1 MREIKFRA
9 WKKQQNGNYK
19 MNYEPFVYDNECL
32 GEFSMVNINKALAN
46 GGNAEYSEDNIFMQ
60 FTGLKDKNG
69 KEIYEGDIAI
79 FGSDPAEQ
87 IIFKD
92 GAFRWGGDF
101 DYILQI
107 CEEYNIEVIGNIY
120 ENPELLDK

>member
-1 MREIKFRA
+1 MREIKFKG
-9 WKKQQNGNYK
+9 WDGKKMTREYTLYEMLSLQLPNNGLKHNWLQY
-19 MNYEPFVYDNECL
+19 
-32 GEFSMVNINKALAN
+32 
-46 GGNAEYSEDNIFMQ
+46 
-60 FTGLKDKNG
+60 TGLKDKNG
-69 KEIYEGDIAI
+69 KKIFEGDIAI

>member
-1 MREIKFRA
+1 MRKIKFRA
-9 WKKQQNGNYK
+9 WDLENEK
-19 MNYEPFVYDNECL
+19 MILSYAH
-32 GEFSMVNINKALAN
+32 I
-46 GGNAEYSEDNIFMQ
+46 GNAGRMYTIHHNSPEPEYIVMQ
-60 FTGLKDKNG
+60 YTGLKDASL
-69 KEIYEGDIAI
+69 KEIYEGDIVR

-101 DYILQI
+101 EYILQI

-120 ENPELLDK
+120 ETPELLDK